1 MFFIAAFGLLMLLF
15 SLVMVIRPA
24 AFADGIIAFSEQPYF
39 HIVEVVSRIIAGVI
53 FIQYCA
59 DTRFPQ
65 LILAI
70 GIVLLCVGIGLACTT
85 PPSQHRKF
93 ALWSAQAFK
102 NQFRLIGVVSVPPA
116 VFATDLCCWRYL
128 KLIDNPTLSH

>member
-1 MFFIAAFGLLMLLF
+1 MYFIAAFGLLMLLF
-15 SLVMVIRPA
+15 SLVMVVRPA
-24 AFADGIIAFSEQPYF
+24 AFADGIIAFSERPYF

-53 FIQYCA
+53 FIQYYA

-65 LILAI
+65 IFLAI
-70 GIVLLCVGIGLACTT
+70 GIVLLCVGIGLACT

-102 NQFRLIGVVSVPPA
+102 NQFRLIGVVSVP
-116 VFATDLCCWRYL
+116 LSSL
-128 KLIDNPTLSH
+128 LIYAAGVA

>member
-1 MFFIAAFGLLMLLF
+1 MYFIAAFGLLMLFF
-15 SLVMVIRPA
+15 SLVMVIKPS
-24 AFADGIIAFSEQPYF
+24 AFANGIIAFSEQPYF
-39 HIVEVVSRIIAGVI
+39 HIAEVVSRIIAGVI

-65 LILAI
+65 IFLAI
-70 GIVLLCVGIGLACTT
+70 GIVLLCVGIGLACT

-102 NQFRLIGVVSVPPA
+102 NQFRLIGVVSVP
-116 VFATDLCCWRYL
+116 LSL
-128 KLIDNPTLSH
+128 LLIYAAGVA